1 MTRPATLA
9 AATATTAADPPLP
22 TSGPFRPEAPGR
34 DAGRRPVQ
42 PAGVRSWTVPTP
54 VIRIADGDDGPA
66 IAALRRVW
74 TAEQHGDVADEDYEA
89 RFLEWYAHESGHRVS
104 WLAELS
110 AEGCIRSHSKA
121 R

>member
-34 DAGRRPVQ
+34 DAG
-42 PAGVRSWTVPTP
+42 VRSWTVPTP
-54 VIRIADGDDGPA
+54 VIRIADGGDGPA
-66 IAALRRVW
+66 IAELRRAW

-89 RFLEWYAHESGHRVS
+89 RFLDWYARESDHRIS

-110 AEGCIRSHSKA
+110 GQ
-121 R
+121 